1 MQEIMDVVFVL
12 DRSGSMASIAKDTI
26 EGYNSY
32 LKKMKGK
39 KARVTT
45 VLFDDE
51 YKMITQRKDISLV
64 KPLTSKVYYPRGSTA
79 LLDAIGKTINFI
91 DHSDAHKVLF
101 IITTDGYENSSLE
114 YTKDKIKKLI

>member
-1 MQEIMDVVFVL
+1 MQEIMDIVFVL
-12 DRSGSMASIAKDTI
+12 DRSGSMASIAEDTI

-64 KPLTSKVYYPRGSTA
+64 KPLTSKDYYPRGSTA

-91 DHSDAHKVLF
+91 DQSDAHKVF
-101 IITTDGYENSSLE
+101 IY
-114 YTKDKIKKLI
+114 YHH

>member
-1 MQEIMDVVFVL
+1 MVL
-12 DRSGSMASIAKDTI
+12 VASIAEDTI

-64 KPLTSKVYYPRGSTA
+64 KPLTSKDYYPRGSTA

-91 DHSDAHKVLF
+91 DQSDAHKVF
-101 IITTDGYENSSLE
+101 IY
-114 YTKDKIKKLI
+114 YHH